1 MVPHRERKGGK
12 KMILMSSCKEV
23 TRLISEGLD
32 RDLGFGE
39 RVTLRVH
46 FVVCKGC
53 RNFEDQMA
61 RLREAVRDLARAEDE
76 RRA

>member
-1 MVPHRERKGGK
+1 MT
-12 KMILMSSCKEV
+12 LMTSCKEV

-53 RNFEDQMA
+53 RNFEGQMA
-61 RLREAVRDLARAEDE
+61 RLREAVRKLASAEDE
-76 RRA
+76 HRA

>member
-1 MVPHRERKGGK
+1 MT
-12 KMILMSSCKEV
+12 LMSSCKEV

-32 RDLGFGE
+32 RELGFGE

-46 FVVCKGC
+46 FAVCKGC
-53 RNFEDQMA
+53 RNFEHQMA